1 MASGNRRPRH
11 WWLAVYLFVVSLI
24 TRGILL
30 ATKPEPLHYVLAT
43 LAPVTILLDTLAI
56 SYVID

>member
-1 MASGNRRPRH
+1 
-11 WWLAVYLFVVSLI
+11 LAVYLFVVSLI